1 MHMGEYSPK
10 MQSPTKTT
18 AYLPYSPSAGG
29 FLSDKVVLSKG
40 TDLPSRYV
48 AGWRYNPGV
57 DGHKPEIIKGL
68 TSVYEKSAAH
78 GFSLYGASLRWL
90 MYHSQLGKGDAII
103 LGASKKEQIDDSV
116 TEIAK
121 GKLPAD
127 VVEEFEKFW
136 KQIEDVAPQSYQ
148 ELTF

>member
-1 MHMGEYSPK
+1 MGEYCPK
-10 MQSPTKTT
+10 MQSSTKIA
-18 AYLPYSPSAGG
+18 AYMVHSPSAGG

-40 TDLPSRYV
+40 ADLPSRYV

-57 DGHKPEIIKGL
+57 DGHKPEIIQGL
-68 TSVYEKSAAH
+68 TTVYEKSAAH
-78 GFSLYGASLRWL
+78 GFSLYGAALRWL
-90 MYHSQLGKGDAII
+90 MYHSQLGEGDAII

-116 TEIAK
+116 TQIAE
-121 GKLPAD
+121 GKLPSD
-127 VVEEFEKFW
+127 VAEEFERFW

>member
-1 MHMGEYSPK
+1 VSNR
-10 MQSPTKTT
+10 PTLSLLPRTVTYKTH
-18 AYLPYSPSAGG
+18 SPSAGG

-40 TDLPSRYV
+40 AELPSRYV

-57 DGHKPEIIKGL
+57 DGHKPEIIQGL

-78 GFSLYGASLRWL
+78 GFSLYGAALRWL
-90 MYHSQLGKGDAII
+90 MYHSQLGEGDAII

-116 TEIAK
+116 AEIAK
-121 GKLPAD
+121 GKLPSD
-127 VVEEFEKFW
+127 VAEEFEKFW